1 LAANHYTLDIGC
13 GCLRGGQFAS
23 RILEPEHYYGIGPN
37 QWLIDDGIKHQL
49 GAQLSELKRP
59 VFSNDSEFNL
69 GVFRREFD
77 FLIPDPRFFAGS
89 A

>member
-1 LAANHYTLDIGC
+1 
-13 GCLRGGQFAS
+13 
-23 RILEPEHYYGIGPN
+23 LESEHYYGIGPN

-49 GAQLSELKRP
+49 GAELSQLKRP

-69 GVFRREFD
+69 GVFGREFD